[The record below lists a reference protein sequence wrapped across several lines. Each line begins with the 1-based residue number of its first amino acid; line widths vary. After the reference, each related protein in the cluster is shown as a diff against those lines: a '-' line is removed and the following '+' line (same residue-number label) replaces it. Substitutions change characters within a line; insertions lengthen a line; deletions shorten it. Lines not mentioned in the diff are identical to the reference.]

1 MAVIERRA
9 QKNGH
14 TKASLIRAEFQQNI
28 QRKYTSSIVEPSSN
42 NLFQR
47 GKSMNSAKGIGLPPV
62 LKNNQFIDEAIKK
75 IMNSNN
81 MTQSRTTTHFA
92 KVNDSQAIP
101 SQVAN
106 SFSNDVLIEIRKGN

>member
-75 IMNSNN
+75 ILN
-81 MTQSRTTTHFA
+81 
-92 KVNDSQAIP
+92 
-101 SQVAN
+101 
-106 SFSNDVLIEIRKGN
+106 